1 MIKRI
6 FDIIFSFMGLV
17 LLVPFILFVWLFACF
32 DTNSNGIF
40 LQARIGQFGKS
51 FTIYKFRTI
60 HPNSNTVSEIGTV
73 LRRLKLDELPQLL
86 NVLQGT
92 MSVVGPRPD
101 VAGYYDVLDGE
112 DRLILNLKP
121 GLTSLAALKYSNEEA
136 ILATQENPLKFNDT
150 ILFPDKVKL
159 NLEYY
164 YNRSFFGDLKI
175 IWQTVFVLFE

>member
-6 FDIIFSFMGLV
+6 FDIIFSFIGLV
-17 LLVPFILFVWLFACF
+17 LLFPFILLIWLLACF
-32 DTNSNGIF
+32 DTSSNGIF
-40 LQARIGQFGKS
+40 LQSRIGQFGIP

-60 HPNSNTVSEIGTV
+60 QLNSNTVSAIGAV

-101 VAGYYDVLDGE
+101 IAGYYDVLVGE
-112 DRLILNLKP
+112 NRLILNLKP

-136 ILATQENPLKFNDT
+136 ILATHENPLGYNDT

-175 IWQTVFVLFE
+175 IWETVFVLFR